1 MKRIAFLAVMM
12 AWAITASATSV
23 LYFTRSQA
31 DRAVRYLNRQSELM
45 IYCGYEYE
53 IETYVLLNEVWAEK
67 VNSAYYELWIYG
79 WDAYTGEEIYMPIDL
94 QCIWLYS
101 AGNMYNA
108 AQALRFR
115 TSGTLHRPVMTWTV
129 PAYNPYTRV
138 VHRPGYVRTYHYD
151 VHRHGWMPPAPPA
164 HHHSGPAVYP
174 IHPYY
179 MRAPHTPAPKP
190 RGTWTPGV
198 NRPQTETPTPSRSS
212 SGVRPTPT
220 QSGTATSPS
229 TGANPSRSD
238 TPATPTRSSKD
249 QGSTGSAVPSR
260 SGSSTTATPSR
271 SGSSTTTTTPS
282 RSSSTTTTTP
292 SRSSS
297 TTTTTPSRSN
307 STATTTPSRSNNTS
321 ATTTPSR
328 SGKTAATTTT
338 SRSGRATST
347 TQSRSEKKNNDSK
360 GTTATQSPASR
371 NGSGSNANP
380 TRR

>member
-12 AWAITASATSV
+12 AWAISASATSV

-31 DRAVRYLNRQSELM
+31 DRAVSYLNRQSELM

-101 AGNMYNA
+101 AGRMYNA
-108 AQALRFR
+108 AQYLRFR
-115 TSGTLHRPVMTWTV
+115 TSGTLHTPAITWTV
-129 PAYNPYTRV
+129 PAYNHYTRV
-138 VHRPGYVRTYHYD
+138 THRPGYVRTYHYD

-164 HHHSGPAVYP
+164 HHHSGPAAHP

-190 RGTWTPGV
+190 QGTWTPGV
-198 NRPQTETPTPSRSS
+198 DRPQMETPIPSRSS

-229 TGANPSRSD
+229 TGANPSRSE
-238 TPATPTRSSKD
+238 TPATPTRSGKE
-249 QGSTGSAVPSR
+249 QGSSTTTTPTRSGSTTTTTTPSR
-260 SGSSTTATPSR
+260 SGSTTTTTPSRSGSTTTTTPSRSGSTTTTTPSR
-271 SGSSTTTTTPS
+271 SGSSTTTT
-282 RSSSTTTTTP
+282 
-292 SRSSS
+292 
-297 TTTTTPSRSN
+297 PSRSN
-307 STATTTPSRSNNTS
+307 SSATSTPSRNNSSS
-321 ATTTPSR
+321 ATSTPSR
-328 SGKTAATTTT
+328 SGNSATTP
-338 SRSGRATST
+338 SRN
-347 TQSRSEKKNNDSK
+347 EKKNDSK
-360 GTTATQSPASR
+360 GTTPTAPTRS
-371 NGSGSNANP
+371 GSGNSGAAP

>member
-1 MKRIAFLAVMM
+1 MKRIAILVVMM

-31 DRAVRYLNRQSELM
+31 DRAVSYLNRQSELM

-53 IETYVLLNEVWAEK
+53 IETYVLLNEVWAER

-101 AGNMYNA
+101 AGQMYNA

-115 TSGTLHRPVMTWTV
+115 TSGSLHRPAFAWTV
-129 PAYNPYTRV
+129 PAYNHYTRV
-138 VHRPGYVRTYHYD
+138 THRPGYVRTYHYD

-164 HHHSGPAVYP
+164 HHHSGPAVHP

-198 NRPQTETPTPSRSS
+198 DRPQIETPQPSRSS

-220 QSGTATSPS
+220 QSGTATSPT

-238 TPATPTRSSKD
+238 TPATPTRSGKE
-249 QGSTGSAVPSR
+249 QGASQTGTPSR
-260 SGSSTTATPSR
+260 SGSTTTTTPSRSGSTTTTTPSRSGSTTTTTTPTRSEKRDSGKGTTTTQTPASR

-282 RSSSTTTTTP
+282 RS
-292 SRSSS
+292 
-297 TTTTTPSRSN
+297 
-307 STATTTPSRSNNTS
+307 
-321 ATTTPSR
+321 
-328 SGKTAATTTT
+328 
-338 SRSGRATST
+338 
-347 TQSRSEKKNNDSK
+347 EKRDDSK
-360 GTTATQSPASR
+360 GTTTTQTPASR
-371 NGSGSNANP
+371 SGSSTNANP

>member
-31 DRAVRYLNRQSELM
+31 DRAVSYLNRQSELM

-94 QCIWLYS
+94 QCIWLYR

-115 TSGTLHRPVMTWTV
+115 TSGTLHRPAFTWTV
-129 PAYNPYTRV
+129 PAYNSYTRV

-164 HHHSGPAVYP
+164 HHHSGPAVHP
-174 IHPYY
+174 LHPYY

-190 RGTWTPGV
+190 QGTWTPGV
-198 NRPQTETPTPSRSS
+198 DRPQLETPIPSRSS

-238 TPATPTRSSKD
+238 TPATPTRSGKE
-249 QGSTGSAVPSR
+249 QGSTTTTTPTR
-260 SGSSTTATPSR
+260 SG
-271 SGSSTTTTTPS
+271 STTTTTPS
-282 RSSSTTTTTP
+282 RSGNTTTTTP
-292 SRSSS
+292 SRSSNTTS
-297 TTTTTPSRSN
+297 TTPTRSGSTTTTTTPSRSSN
-307 STATTTPSRSNNTS
+307 TTTTTPSRSSKPATTTPSRSNTTT
-321 ATTTPSR
+321 TTTPSR
-328 SGKTAATTTT
+328 SEKQ
-338 SRSGRATST
+338 SDSKSTST
-347 TQSRSEKKNNDSK
+347 PTRS
-360 GTTATQSPASR
+360 
-371 NGSGSNANP
+371 GSGSNANP

>member
-31 DRAVRYLNRQSELM
+31 DRAVSYLNRQSELM

-94 QCIWLYS
+94 QCIWLYR

-115 TSGTLHRPVMTWTV
+115 TSSTLHRPAMVWTI
-129 PAYNPYTRV
+129 PAYHPYTRV
-138 VHRPGYVRTYHYD
+138 MHRPGYVRTYHYN
-151 VHRHGWMPPAPPA
+151 VHCYGWMPPAP
-164 HHHSGPAVYP
+164 HHSGPAVHP
-174 IHPYY
+174 VHPYY

-190 RGTWTPGV
+190 HGTWTPGV
-198 NRPQTETPTPSRSS
+198 DRPQLETPTPSRSS

-229 TGANPSRSD
+229 TGANPSRNGKEQGS
-238 TPATPTRSSKD
+238 TTVPTRS
-249 QGSTGSAVPSR
+249 G
-260 SGSSTTATPSR
+260 
-271 SGSSTTTTTPS
+271 STTTTTPS
-282 RSSSTTTTTP
+282 RSGSTTSTTPTRSGNTTTTTTPSRSSNTTTTTPSRSSSSTTTTTP
-292 SRSSS
+292 SRSSKPATTTPS
-297 TTTTTPSRSN
+297 RSNKPATATPSRSNTTTTTTPSRSEKQ
-307 STATTTPSRSNNTS
+307 SDSKS
-321 ATTTPSR
+321 
-328 SGKTAATTTT
+328 
-338 SRSGRATST
+338 TST
-347 TQSRSEKKNNDSK
+347 PTRS
-360 GTTATQSPASR
+360 
-371 NGSGSNANP
+371 GSGSNANP